1 MRRLLQE
8 NMIPALWIAFALYW
22 VLAAVR
28 QRRAK
33 PDESLTARLFCVM
46 LAVIAF
52 RAARLSLGPRGT
64 LAGGPY
70 LALLNIGEVG
80 GGHAFQGHP
89 G

>member
-33 PDESLTARLFCVM
+33 QDESLMTRVFY
-46 LAVIAF
+46 AV
-52 RAARLSLGPRGT
+52 L
-64 LAGGPY
+64 
-70 LALLNIGEVG
+70 
-80 GGHAFQGHP
+80 
-89 G
+89 